1 MTALRKL
8 IFPWRLCRLPA
19 FLLPLLSL
27 LLYLPAL
34 HHGFIMDDRWLIVEN
49 PYIKGWQYLPQMLTQ
64 DAWNIWDRHNYWRPV
79 FSISLALDYSLWGLN
94 PLGFHLTNILLH
106 AANTTLLYL
115 LGRRLQNSACALFA
129 ALFFGLHPIQVHAVN
144 VISTRGDLLAAF
156 FTLLSLHAFFS
167 RRTVLFPLALMLA
180 ALSKETS
187 MVLPLAVL
195 FAWIIVEKGEQGS
208 RLILAFVVLGLYLG
222 VRYSLGFS
230 FSLPRSIFS
239 YETYLAGRLLLACK
253 VLALYCLALFN
264 LFQLPHPFWTA
275 EIPTSVTDPYVLSG
289 ISIFG
294 LVMAAILGNLK
305 RNSILAFGLIWFVVY
320 FLPISNLKELN
331 QPMAEHW
338 LYIPMLGL
346 GLAFGA
352 ALDDSFLRLP
362 SARLARVGITTGV
375 AVFLIFGFLVA
386 GEKSRIYRNDEAFLL
401 AAMRANPQVPRLYS
415 FMGTVYLTEGDIHKA
430 KEFYAQ
436 ALVLD
441 PHDFLANYRFGFILH
456 QTGQPSDAEI
466 YLRRIV
472 QVAPQGLWQ
481 ILPVAHAW
489 EMLGD
494 KEKALFYY
502 RKALDLNPDSVQ
514 TKEKI
519 AGLENLQGPK
529 TGPPGSP
536 P

>member
-1 MTALRKL
+1 MRDLKQQL
-8 IFPWRLCRLPA
+8 VVWCLGYWPA

-34 HHGFIMDDRWLIVEN
+34 HHGFIMDDRWLVVEN
-49 PYIKGWQYLPQMLTQ
+49 PYIKSWQYLPQMLTQ
-64 DAWNIWDRHNYWRPV
+64 DAWNIWDHHNYWRPV

-144 VISTRGDLLAAF
+144 VISTRGDLLAVF

-195 FAWIIVEKGEQGS
+195 FAWIIVEKGEHGS
-208 RLILAFVVLGLYLG
+208 RLILAFVALGLYLG
-222 VRYSLGFS
+222 VRYFLGFS

-239 YETYLAGRLLLACK
+239 YEAYWAGRLLLACK
-253 VLALYCLALFN
+253 VLALYGLALFN

-275 EIPTSVTDPYVLSG
+275 EIPAAVTDPYVLGG

-294 LVMAAILGNLK
+294 LVMAATWENLK
-305 RNSILAFGLIWFVVY
+305 RNPILAFGLIWFAVY
-320 FLPISNLKELN
+320 FLPVSNLKELN

-352 ALDDSFLRLP
+352 ALDDSLLRLP
-362 SARLARVGITTGV
+362 GARLARVGITTGV
-375 AVFLIFGFLVA
+375 SVFLIFGFLVA
-386 GEKSRIYRNDEAFLL
+386 REKSKIYRNDEAFLL
-401 AAMRANPQVPRLYS
+401 AAIRANPQVSRLYS
-415 FMGTVYLTEGDIHKA
+415 FMGTAYLTEGDIHKA

-456 QTGQPSDAEI
+456 QAGQPSDAEI

-481 ILPVAHAW
+481 IIPVAHAW

-502 RKALDLNPDSVQ
+502 RKALDINPDSSRL
-514 TKEKI
+514 KEKV
-519 AGLENLQGPK
+519 ATLETQLRP
-529 TGPPGSP
+529 TLR
-536 P
+536 

>member
-1 MTALRKL
+1 
-8 IFPWRLCRLPA
+8 
-19 FLLPLLSL
+19 
-27 LLYLPAL
+27 
-34 HHGFIMDDRWLIVEN
+34 
-49 PYIKGWQYLPQMLTQ
+49 
-64 DAWNIWDRHNYWRPV
+64 
-79 FSISLALDYSLWGLN
+79 LALDYSLWGLN

-331 QPMAEHW
+331 QHGVPAAATLTTLAAIWLLLLLSFFFPERHFYANLLALSGFTGTTCWISICAAQIAFRHYIARGIHFVAKIMAGCA
-338 LYIPMLGL
+338 II
-346 GLAFGA
+346 A
-352 ALDDSFLRLP
+352 AADS
-362 SARLARVGITTGV
+362 GN
-375 AVFLIFGFLVA
+375 FGFQ
-386 GEKSRIYRNDEAFLL
+386 I
-401 AAMRANPQVPRLYS
+401 QV
-415 FMGTVYLTEGDIHKA
+415 
-430 KEFYAQ
+430 
-436 ALVLD
+436 
-441 PHDFLANYRFGFILH
+441 
-456 QTGQPSDAEI
+456 
-466 YLRRIV
+466 
-472 QVAPQGLWQ
+472 
-481 ILPVAHAW
+481 LPA
-489 EMLGD
+489 
-494 KEKALFYY
+494 
-502 RKALDLNPDSVQ
+502 
-514 TKEKI
+514 
-519 AGLENLQGPK
+519 
-529 TGPPGSP
+529 
-536 P
+536 